1 MHLFCWG
8 VHISIAWHSCTADY
22 VTLCSGS
29 QSGFIKLFPL
39 FHTDINECIEYE
51 DYENPYTTNDVQVEH
66 NHLCHA
72 KATCFNTIGSFHCK
86 CKLGYHGDG
95 KLCLSNKYRMVAALF
110 RSKWQR
116 AKLKG
121 RIHEKSFLLFF
132 FSLKV
137 AWEMVTVVVHRR
149 FLVNVQVKLSFLMI
163 YFVRSQR
170 FRFLKIAIWK
180 RTQKSSFFR
189 FMKSKQPY

>member
-1 MHLFCWG
+1 MTVHLFIKVANHLLWINESSWEFLNLFSLA
-8 VHISIAWHSCTADY
+8 ISYGFADPCTFPLRDIAVLLITWRCALAPNLVLKS
-22 VTLCSGS
+22 
-29 QSGFIKLFPL
+29 FPL

-116 AKLKG
+116 AKGVCGKC
-121 RIHEKSFLLFF
+121 
-132 FSLKV
+132 
-137 AWEMVTVVVHRR
+137 
-149 FLVNVQVKLSFLMI
+149 
-163 YFVRSQR
+163 
-170 FRFLKIAIWK
+170 
-180 RTQKSSFFR
+180 
-189 FMKSKQPY
+189 

>member
-1 MHLFCWG
+1 MKVVENFQLLLSLAFSLRFCWC

-22 VTLCSGS
+22 LTLCSGS
-29 QSGFIKLFPL
+29 QSGLIELIPL

-116 AKLKG
+116 VRGFMRNGNRIGAPQVFGQSPSKVILKTRKLFYLSGASVWFRSRKAFWI
-121 RIHEKSFLLFF
+121 RKE
-132 FSLKV
+132 V
-137 AWEMVTVVVHRR
+137 NYVT
-149 FLVNVQVKLSFLMI
+149 
-163 YFVRSQR
+163 
-170 FRFLKIAIWK
+170 
-180 RTQKSSFFR
+180 
-189 FMKSKQPY
+189 

>member
-1 MHLFCWG
+1 MLW
-8 VHISIAWHSCTADY
+8 VR
-22 VTLCSGS
+22 S
-29 QSGFIKLFPL
+29 QSGVIELIPL

-72 KATCFNTIGSFHCK
+72 RATCFNTIGSFHCK

-116 AKLKG
+116 AK
-121 RIHEKSFLLFF
+121 
-132 FSLKV
+132 V
-137 AWEMVTVVVHRR
+137 YRR
-149 FLVNVQVKLSFLMI
+149 FLVNVQVKQYSKRENSSFCQE
-163 YFVRSQR
+163 SR
-170 FRFLKIAIWK
+170 FRSRKAAWI
-180 RTQKSSFFR
+180 RTKDRSFISINQK
-189 FMKSKQPY
+189 